1 MNEVPPKVRQK
12 LLGFTLDY
20 QQEQIIRIIHIRF
33 FILLFHTDSTEST
46 EIILANSFS
55 TIWFI
60 YKSARENR
68 AEVKKRRYGLKYA
81 SFEFVASR

>member
-33 FILLFHTDSTEST
+33 FILLFHTGPMEQREQSETCFNSAEST
-46 EIILANSFS
+46 EERLRVGERSS
-55 TIWFI
+55 GMD
-60 YKSARENR
+60 K
-68 AEVKKRRYGLKYA
+68 VKAQKTQK
-81 SFEFVASR
+81 